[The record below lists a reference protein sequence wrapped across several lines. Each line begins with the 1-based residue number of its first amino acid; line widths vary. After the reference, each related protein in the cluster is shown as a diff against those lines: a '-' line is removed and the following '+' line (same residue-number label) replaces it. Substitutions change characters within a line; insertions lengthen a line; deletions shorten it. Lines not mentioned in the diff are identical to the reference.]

1 MTTPSQYPAPRLI
14 ALPELLAGGR
24 DVAHPVAHDG
34 ERLIAWADFAARVGQ
49 LSERL
54 RADPAQRWLLA
65 SDDALNFAV
74 ELFAALH
81 AGKQAVIPPNTLP
94 GTLAALAGAYDARFA
109 DSDAP
114 LLGDARA
121 PEPLSALDA
130 HMAIIDIY
138 TSGSTG
144 EHTRIRKTLAQF
156 DAEVAVL
163 EALWGTTAGAAAVIA
178 TAPHQHIYGL
188 LFRLFW
194 PLASGRVF
202 DARHCAQPDAL
213 AERLAALAP
222 ALLIS
227 SPAQL
232 TRLPELLPLAE
243 LARPPLAI
251 FSSGGPLPASAAR
264 AIGRAL
270 GQAPIEIFGSTE
282 TGGVAWRQR
291 AADTASAGH
300 AVNDAEDEAWTPFP
314 SHALSCAADGALTL
328 RSSFLADGG
337 LWRMD
342 DAVELLADGRFH
354 LRGRLDRVVKIEEKR
369 LALPDMEAR
378 LTAHAGVESAAVVA
392 LANGAGRR
400 QTLGALVVLN
410 AHGRA
415 RYRGLGRRALAL
427 QLRRHL
433 AAYFD
438 AVLLP
443 RRWRFP
449 LELPRNERGKLADA
463 ALLEVF
469 STPEFDDVPAGDP
482 TLLPTI
488 ERVAYASAD
497 SAETNGADTDAVS
510 IDLYVAPTIAHFAG
524 HFPGAALLP
533 GVVQIDWAMRL
544 ARRYLAI
551 EGAFST
557 LEAVKFLGVVL
568 PDTRLKLTL
577 AWDGE
582 RRCLD
587 FSYSDAQRRYSTG
600 RIVLAGRR

>member
-1 MTTPSQYPAPRLI
+1 MNASFPHARPRLI
-14 ALPELLAGGR
+14 ALPELLAVGR
-24 DVAHPVAHDG
+24 AASHPVARDG
-34 ERLIAWADFAARVGQ
+34 DRLIVWSEFATRVVR
-49 LSERL
+49 LSQWL

-74 ELFAALH
+74 QLFAALH

-94 GTLAALAGAYDARFA
+94 GTLAALAGAYDARFDDAARLPPEPA
-109 DSDAP
+109 DDAAIP
-114 LLGDARA
+114 ATPARLPAIDARA
-121 PEPLSALDA
+121 
-130 HMAIIDIY
+130 AIIDIY

-144 EHTRIRKTLAQF
+144 EHKRIRKTLAQF
-156 DAEVAVL
+156 DAEIAVL
-163 EALWGTTAGAAAVIA
+163 ERLWGATAGAAAIVA

-188 LFRLFW
+188 LFRVFW

-202 DARHCAQPDAL
+202 DARNCAQPDAL

-232 TRLPELLPLAE
+232 TRLPELLPLGE
-243 LARPPLAI
+243 LPQPPLAV
-251 FSSGGPLPASAAR
+251 FSSGGPLPAAAAR
-264 AIGRAL
+264 AIARDL

-291 AADTASAGH
+291 LANAAAD
-300 AVNDAEDEAWTPFP
+300 DEAWTPFP
-314 SHALSCAADGALTL
+314 GHTLSCAADGALTL
-328 RSSFLADGG
+328 HSDFLADGG
-337 LWRMD
+337 PWRMD
-342 DAVELLADGRFH
+342 DAIELLADGRFR

-378 LTAHAGVESAAVVA
+378 LAAHAWVDAAAVVA
-392 LANGAGRR
+392 LPAGSGRR
-400 QTLGALVVLN
+400 QMLGAVVVLN
-410 AHGRA
+410 ARGRA
-415 RYRGLGRRALAL
+415 RLRGLGRRLLAQ

-433 AAYFD
+433 ATYFD

-449 LELPRNERGKLADA
+449 LELPHNERGKLANA
-463 ALLEVF
+463 ALQDIF
-469 STPEFDDVPAGDP
+469 AAPESDGVPAGDGDP
-482 TLLPTI
+482 TRLPGV
-488 ERVAYASAD
+488 ERVAYTSEVGDDA
-497 SAETNGADTDAVS
+497 DAVVVV
-510 IDLYVAPTIAHFAG
+510 LHVAPTIAHFAG

-533 GVVQIDWAMRL
+533 GVVQIDWAVRL

-551 EGAFST
+551 EGAFSA

-568 PDTRLKLTL
+568 PDTRLTLSL

-582 RRCLD
+582 RRRLD
-587 FSYSDAQRRYSTG
+587 FAYSDAQRRYSTG
-600 RIVLAGRR
+600 RIVLAGQR